1 MSPHLLRVTIVA
13 IALIVVHGAVLYY
26 VSSHV
31 AASAAVIT
39 GVSLLMV
46 AKHVGLIGVLHAW
59 WRRRTRRD

>member
-1 MSPHLLRVTIVA
+1 
-13 IALIVVHGAVLYY
+13 VLYY
-26 VSSHV
+26 ASSHV

>member
-1 MSPHLLRVTIVA
+1 MSSHLFLVAIIA
-13 IALIVVHGAVLYY
+13 IALIAAHGAVLYY
-26 VSSHV
+26 ASSHV